1 MVHTTVDSTLCQT
14 NWTHESF
21 SRTESGNRTRA
32 CLKTPEG
39 RIIGSKLELGLIGD
53 AKETLSELL
62 PLLKHKKNDKH
73 LKACLEKE
81 RPEFHGRALLLGPWI
96 RSVHSGLELEQV
108 REIHPRTSELHIASA
123 GLVNKSRPL

>member
-1 MVHTTVDSTLCQT
+1 MLKQSSPTSNPFRRKKAERNCCHRLRSSRTGRKKSMVHTTVDSTLCQT

-73 LKACLEKE
+73 LKACLEK
-81 RPEFHGRALLLGPWI
+81 
-96 RSVHSGLELEQV
+96 
-108 REIHPRTSELHIASA
+108 
-123 GLVNKSRPL
+123 